1 MRTFAGEPIRRRTA
15 RSPHPFV
22 VMSSDPRPRPPA
34 RSWLAAATTVLLFG
48 TSVAAQA
55 QRAIQA
61 PPGAASVRRPA
72 APRRA
77 APASLG
83 IFQGSADV
91 GRTSVIGPGAAR
103 YDWHTRSYDVTGG
116 GANMWATGDHF
127 RY

>member
-22 VMSSDPRPRPPA
+22 VMSSDPHPRPPA
-34 RSWLAAATTVLLFG
+34 RTWLAAATTLLLFG
-48 TSVAAQA
+48 TSIAAQA
-55 QRAIQA
+55 QRAIPA
-61 PPGAASVRRPA
+61 RGAATVRRPA

-83 IFQGSADV
+83 IFQGSTDV

-103 YDWHTRSYDVTGG
+103 YDSRTRSYE
-116 GANMWATGDHF
+116 
-127 RY
+127 